1 MSDGCWVQFWDD
13 TNCSGATLRFDAESG
28 TLLVADLDDYQQSDG
43 SKEGDE
49 PDSLVTGSRAWLAVY
64 KDDDFKGGAAMFPPN
79 TRVDDLD
86 VYGFDGNISSF
97 KLYDSRPSWFNDT
110 TTGNPVAYES
120 NDGTVDAATVNNVF
134 RTVVGAALTL
144 IPGIGSGLS
153 ILVRGLWPDVD
164 NKDQVWGSFQN
175 YLNQSIA
182 GVYWQLS
189 YELLNDTLESLFK
202 AAEDFIE
209 ISDEAHQAKANA
221 FENLYNEVNNNESYF
236 VDKDAPEKR
245 FSFLVPFATLRLAT
259 LQENLRNYAYYY
271 GSEPSQEEVDRL
283 TTEINESIELYQNL
297 LSDAR
302 DRILAR
308 RDQMIFVDDGY
319 LLDLYFG
326 RRMGMYETDTLDSR
340 RYYAENVRNELALRL
355 DQHIAVSQLWP
366 YFKPDATGP
375 VQPPVL
381 DYVTGP
387 MGYFWYGIPD
397 FSQVAEDGKITRV
410 DLWTYSGGPNPA
422 EQNGLELYID
432 GSGRG
437 RAGGEGGTLTTLG
450 LASDEVIVDINGTVD
465 LRYLRFVSD
474 RGNEVAAG
482 DPNRSGGDFRF
493 VPLPDTL
500 NARLVGVSGSAGG
513 SGNAGSFDSVHAIAA
528 HWRCELPI
536 DGEGLPQPARA
547 ERVRVHAIATG
558 DAVEAAPVG

>member
-1 MSDGCWVQFWDD
+1 MSDGCWVQFWDEK
-13 TNCSGATLRFDAESG
+13 NCAGATLRFDAESG

-64 KDDDFKGGAAMFPPN
+64 KDDTFEGGAAMFGPN

-86 VYGFDGNISSF
+86 LYGFGGKISSF
-97 KLYDSRPSWFNDT
+97 KLYDTRPSWFNET
-110 TTGNPVAYES
+110 TAGSPVAYES
-120 NDGTVDAATVNNVF
+120 SDGSVDAATVNNVF
-134 RTVVGAALTL
+134 RTVVGAALTF
-144 IPGIGSGLS
+144 IPGIGSALS
-153 ILVRGLWPDVD
+153 ILVRGLWPDVN

-189 YELLNDTLESLFK
+189 YEYLNDTLESLFK
-202 AAEDFIE
+202 AAEDFVA
-209 ISDEAHQAKANA
+209 ISDEAHQAKADA
-221 FENLYNEVNNNESYF
+221 FKNLYNEVNNNESYF
-236 VDKDAPEKR
+236 VDEAAPEKR

-271 GSEPSQEEVDRL
+271 GGEPSQAEVDRL
-283 TTEINESIELYQNL
+283 TTEIRESIGRYQRL

-308 RDQMIFVDDGY
+308 RNELIVIDDGY
-319 LLDLYFG
+319 LLDLYCG
-326 RRMGMYETDTLDSR
+326 RRMVMYESKTLDSR
-340 RYYAENVRNELALRL
+340 RAYAENVWNELALRL
-355 DQHIAVSQLWP
+355 DQHIAVGQLWP
-366 YFKPDATGP
+366 YFDPDATGP

-381 DYVTGP
+381 FYVAGP
-387 MGYFWYGIPD
+387 VGYFWYGIPD
-397 FSQVAEDGKITRV
+397 FSQVADDGRITRI
-410 DLWTYSGGPNPA
+410 DLWTYSGGPNPP

-432 GSGRG
+432 GTGRG
-437 RAGGEGGTLTTLG
+437 RVGGEGGTLTTLG
-450 LASDEVIVDINGTVD
+450 LASDEVIREVGGTIE
-465 LRYLRFVSD
+465 LSFLRFVSD

-482 DPNRSGGDFRF
+482 DPSREVTEFQF

-500 NARLVGVSGSAGG
+500 NARLVGVSGSAGLVPG
-513 SGNAGSFDSVHAIAA
+513 EPASFAGVKAIAA

-536 DGEGLPQPARA
+536 DGE
-547 ERVRVHAIATG
+547 
-558 DAVEAAPVG
+558 AAPEPAGARGTTAHAR